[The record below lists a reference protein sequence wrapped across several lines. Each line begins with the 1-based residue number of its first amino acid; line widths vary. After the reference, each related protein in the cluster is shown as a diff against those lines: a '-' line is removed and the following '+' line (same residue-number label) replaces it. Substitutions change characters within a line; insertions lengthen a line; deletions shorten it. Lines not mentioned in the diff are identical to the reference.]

1 MVTLSHTAA
10 VFNNQVKK
18 KIIWMVN
25 HKINN
30 NGFLSFYTQA
40 ISSRIGLEEKR
51 IKERLGDLV
60 LMANESS
67 NEDQESKKIN
77 YLDDHMYCDN

>member
-40 ISSRIGLEEKR
+40 ISSRIGIEEKR
-51 IKERLGDLV
+51 IKERLE
-60 LMANESS
+60 ESVS
-67 NEDQESKKIN
+67 IVNLSG
-77 YLDDHMYCDN
+77 